1 MRERSARLD
10 ESTRAILEEVHSELR
25 GVYGARLREVCLYG
39 SYARGEEREG
49 SDMDI
54 LVVLDD
60 IQDVGQE
67 LGRMSELGSAL
78 SLAHDVT
85 ISFYPVSEWEFVNRR
100 SPLLINIRREA
111 ILA

>member
-1 MRERSARLD
+1 MPMPGGRLD
-10 ESTRAILEEVHSELR
+10 ESTRAILREVRSGLGGIY
-25 GVYGARLREVCLYG
+25 GVRLREVRLYG
-39 SYARGEEREG
+39 SYARGEAREG

-60 IQDVGQE
+60 VKDVGEE
-67 LGRMSELGSAL
+67 LSRMSELGSAL

-85 ISFYPVSEWEFVNRR
+85 ISFYPVSEWEFRNRQ